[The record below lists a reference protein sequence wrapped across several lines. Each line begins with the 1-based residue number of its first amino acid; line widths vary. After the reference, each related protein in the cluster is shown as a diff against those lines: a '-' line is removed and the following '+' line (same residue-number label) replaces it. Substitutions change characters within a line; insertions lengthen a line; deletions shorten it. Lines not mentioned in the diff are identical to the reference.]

1 MAKSFHRMDMLMM
14 MNKQWRLLASF
25 FCLSLLTPAMAA
37 QTPAATPAAQPAAT
51 ATIPAGLK
59 PFIAK
64 YQVLRS
70 GKVHGDAERYL
81 KPWGQGFELGYK
93 SNISWLIFKDE
104 RHERSR
110 FVLKD
115 GRLQPFFYQLKR
127 WGTGSG
133 RHYELNLDWSKR
145 ELLTGK
151 EKTPKQVTWNDQWL
165 DQLSYH
171 SQLVVELAAG
181 QTEFNFTVLSR
192 HGDSRTYQY
201 KVTGEELLSL
211 PAGKLKTIRI
221 ERVGKNL
228 DKQVVAWVAPE
239 LDYLLVK
246 LWQAEDKV
254 EQFDVQLQSYQL
266 IN

>member
-1 MAKSFHRMDMLMM
+1 MM

-25 FCLSLLTPAMAA
+25 FYLSLLTPAMAQ
-37 QTPAATPAAQPAAT
+37 QTPVVAPAAQPAAAATVT
-51 ATIPAGLK
+51 AAGLK
-59 PFIAK
+59 PFTAK

-93 SNISWLIFKDE
+93 SNITWLIFKDE

-110 FVLKD
+110 FALKD

-127 WGTGSG
+127 WGTGPG
-133 RHYELNLDWSKR
+133 RHYELNLDWSKH

-151 EKTPKQVTWNDQWL
+151 EKAPKTVEWNEQWL

-171 SQLVVELAAG
+171 SQLVLELAAG
-181 QTEFNFTVLSR
+181 KTEFSFDVLTR
-192 HGDSRTYQY
+192 HGDSRSYQY
-201 KVTGEELLSL
+201 KVTGEELLTL
-211 PAGKLKTIRI
+211 PAGKIKTIRV
-221 ERVGKNL
+221 ERVGKDL

-254 EQFDVQLQSYQL
+254 EQFDVQLQSYQF
-266 IN
+266 NQ

>member
-1 MAKSFHRMDMLMM
+1 MPMM
-14 MNKQWRLLASF
+14 MNKLWRLSASF
-25 FCLSLLTPAMAA
+25 FCLSLLFPALANQVVPEPA
-37 QTPAATPAAQPAAT
+37 QAAT
-51 ATIPAGLK
+51 AAVMTPAGLT
-59 PFIAK
+59 PFTAK

-110 FVLKD
+110 FTVKD

-133 RHYELNLDWSKR
+133 RHYELNLDWTKH
-145 ELLTGK
+145 ELLIGK
-151 EKTPKQVTWNDQWL
+151 EKEPKTVEWNDSWL

-171 SQLVVELAAG
+171 SQLVLELAAG
-181 QTEFNFTVLSR
+181 KTEFSFTVLTR
-192 HGDSRTYQY
+192 RGDARTYHY

-211 PAGKLKTIRI
+211 PAGKIKTVRV
-221 ERVGKNL
+221 ERVGKDL

-254 EQFDVQLQSYQL
+254 EQFDVQLQSYEF
-266 IN
+266 NK

>member
-1 MAKSFHRMDMLMM
+1 MPMM
-14 MNKQWRLLASF
+14 MNKQWRLMASF
-25 FCLSLLTPAMAA
+25 FCLSLLSPASPA
-37 QTPAATPAAQPAAT
+37 QTATPVVNTAVSAAVT
-51 ATIPAGLK
+51 GPAGLK
-59 PFIAK
+59 PFNAK

-70 GKVHGDAERYL
+70 GKVHGSAERYL

-93 SNISWLIFKDE
+93 SSISWLIFKDE

-115 GRLQPFFYQLKR
+115 GRLQPDFYQLKR

-133 RHYELNLDWSKR
+133 RHYELNLDWAR
-145 ELLTGK
+145 HELRTGK
-151 EKTPKQVTWNDQWL
+151 EKTLKAVEWDPQWL

-171 SQLVVELAAG
+171 SQLVLELAAG
-181 QTEFNFTVLSR
+181 KTDFSFNVLTR
-192 HGDSRTYQY
+192 HGDSRSYQY
-201 KVTGEELLSL
+201 KVTGEELLAL
-211 PAGKLKTIRI
+211 PAGKLKTIRV

-246 LWQAEDKV
+246 LWQAEDNV
-254 EQFDVQLQSYQL
+254 EQFDVQLQSYQFSQ
-266 IN
+266 